1 MDGGISMEYGLI
13 GKSLC
18 HSFSPEIHRL
28 FGGYRYELCEL
39 APEELG
45 DFFRRRGFCGIN
57 VTVPYK
63 EAVLKYLD
71 WISPE
76 AAAIGSVNAIVNM
89 DGRLCG
95 YNTDFFGLCTLIEHA
110 NIPLEHRN
118 VLVFGTG
125 GTSRTAAAVCKHLGA
140 GSVLKVSRTPQNG
153 AVSYGQAAKMTET
166 EVIINTTPVGMFPNC
181 GESPMDISAFPN
193 LCGVIDAVYNPLRTG
208 LVLKAQEMGIAA
220 QGGLYMLV
228 AQAAE
233 ASRLFTGKQ
242 VSAEETE
249 RAYKVVLRQK
259 ENIVLIGMP
268 TAGKSTVGR
277 IAAEK
282 LGKSFFDSDELSA
295 AIGGKSIAGMFEQ
308 GGEKA
313 FRAVERRAIALLSQ
327 QRGAVIATGGG
338 TVLDESNMAA
348 LRQSG
353 RIYYLERPLAALSAD
368 GMHPLSKTPEQL
380 AALFAERTPLYEKY
394 CDVKISACG
403 SAAEAAAAI
412 LGDFLK

>member
-1 MDGGISMEYGLI
+1 MRYGLI
-13 GKSLC
+13 GEKLG
-18 HSFSPEIHRL
+18 HSFSKIIHEQLADYTYDLIPLTRD
-28 FGGYRYELCEL
+28 ELDAFLREKQFAAL
-39 APEELG
+39 
-45 DFFRRRGFCGIN
+45 N
-57 VTVPYK
+57 VTIPYK
-63 EAVLKYLD
+63 ETVIPYLD
-71 WISPE
+71 EVDSR
-76 AAAIGSVNAIVNM
+76 AQRIGAVNTVVNRN
-89 DGRLCG
+89 GRLCG
-95 YNTDFFGLCTLIEHA
+95 YNTDFFGLCALIEHA

-125 GTSRTAAAVCKHLGA
+125 GTSRTAAAVCGHLGA

-153 AVSYGQAAKMTET
+153 AVSYEQAAKMAET

-233 ASRLFTGKQ
+233 ASWLFTGKQ

-249 RAYKVVLRQK
+249 RAYKTVLRQK